1 MPAEVVVEKRER
13 TLISYLL
20 QPMRETIVRAMREYL
35 PQAAAGPLVPQHL
48 A

>member
-20 QPMRETIVRAMREYL
+20 QPMRETIA
-35 PQAAAGPLVPQHL
+35 QAIK
-48 A
+48 